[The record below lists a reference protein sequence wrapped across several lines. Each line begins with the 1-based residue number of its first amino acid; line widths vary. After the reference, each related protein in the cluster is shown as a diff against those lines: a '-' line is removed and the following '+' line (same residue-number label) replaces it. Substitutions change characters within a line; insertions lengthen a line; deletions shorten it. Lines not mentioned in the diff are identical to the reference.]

1 MHWPKMGYLV
11 SDSRWKQNE
20 KLKEI
25 LAFKMFWVFFPP
37 EEGNSFL
44 LIDIEEDIFRFIDV
58 FALIY
63 PDRLASDETLI
74 NVHCEI
80 TYR

>member
-1 MHWPKMGYLV
+1 
-11 SDSRWKQNE
+11 
-20 KLKEI
+20 
-25 LAFKMFWVFFPP
+25 MFWLFFPP

-63 PDRLASDETLI
+63 PDWLASDETLI